1 MLEKLTI
8 SRFGRRISPPG
19 RTKPCIV
26 YSELLDGGEF
36 EAVVKLKAGCET
48 GAAGLVA
55 EAVAAQL
62 ATDLSLPIPQC
73 CLLEVTKQFA
83 ETVTDETVRP
93 LFLKSIG
100 WNFGS
105 KKLPPQ
111 FSTIPTDRILP
122 INSRQTAA
130 EILAF
135 DAMIQNP
142 DRRRQ
147 NPNCLIRGNE
157 LMIYDHELGF
167 SIGQSVIGWRPPW
180 EDKSLGFLKDHVFF
194 NQLSGTA
201 LDFNRLLGAWEG
213 IDSTKIINYFVA
225 LPDEWHPTSNQA
237 VEIRDYL
244 LQLKQYIPQ
253 VIKTIGKALK

>member
-8 SRFGRRISPPG
+8 ARFGRRITAG

-26 YSELLDGGEF
+26 YCNLADGGEF

-48 GAAGLVA
+48 GAGGLLA

-62 ATDLSLPIPQC
+62 AMDLDLPVPQG
-73 CLLEVTKQFA
+73 CLLEITKDFA
-83 ETVTDETVRP
+83 EAMMDEIARP
-93 LFLKSIG
+93 AFLKSVG

-111 FSTIPTDRILP
+111 FATIPIDRLLR
-122 INSRQTAA
+122 INMRQAAA
-130 EILAF
+130 EIFAF

-147 NPNCLIRGNE
+147 NPNCLACGDE

-167 SIGQSVIGWRPPW
+167 SIGSSVIGWKPPW
-180 EDKSLGFLKDHVFF
+180 EHDSLKFLRDHVFF
-194 NQLSGTA
+194 KQLSG
-201 LDFNRLLGAWEG
+201 LPFDFNRLIGAWEG
-213 IDSTKIINYFVA
+213 IDSSRIKSYFTA
-225 LPDEWHPTSNQA
+225 LPDEWQPA
-237 VEIRDYL
+237 GGRAIEIRDYL
-244 LQLKQYIPQ
+244 LQLKQYIPK
-253 VIKTIGKALK
+253 VIETIGKALK